1 MSFTHLHVHT
11 DYSVDGIAKIPAL
24 FKEAGRLG
32 QPGLAITDHGT
43 LAGVPEFLYEAQQH
57 PDIKPVV
64 GCEFYLERNRHLY
77 HLILLAKNL
86 KGYHNLVKLCSTARM
101 GLNDA
106 RQRITHE
113 LLQQYHE
120 DLICTSA
127 CIGGEIPQAIL
138 AGDYEKAKEIA
149 SWYKGLFRDDFY
161 LEVSLH
167 EGGPEVRLASSDN
180 RDAYLRSNNKL
191 VAKQKFACANILRLA
206 AELGIK
212 AIVTNDVH
220 FISKDDA
227 IAQDAFLCSS
237 HNKHISDPDRI
248 RYSHLEYLKNEE
260 EMSAVFPDHPE
271 LISNTSEILSK
282 VERYD
287 ISVKTQF
294 PPMQHDSD
302 EEFFDAVWAG
312 AEKRFGKISRE
323 IDERIQLEIS
333 EIFNQGL
340 KDYFLMMKEIVD
352 RIRARGIAISPGR
365 GASPSSI
372 VCYCLGITEVDPVQF
387 RLLSGRFIWKG
398 RTTLPSIDLDIEDG
412 RWDEAFSI
420 LSDMFG
426 HDRVALIP
434 VYKTK
439 SIHST
444 ALVVSKG
451 NLSDYLPVKIAIG
464 HPNEDYSLITQYELK
479 WMEGSGAVPLNIISL
494 HALQVL
500 KKTIDLISD
509 RKGEDVDLYSIPLDD
524 AKTLALFASGN
535 TSDIFM
541 FQAKGMQKWLRD
553 FAPDSFS
560 DLVLLNT
567 LYRPGLMDS
576 LPLCLARKRGKEEA
590 KYEIPGLKEIFAE
603 SYGVPVYQEQLMLA
617 ARLSGLDPYED
628 EDRKFMRLVIMKK
641 KEEFLYLRNKF
652 IEGGVEKGHPREAM
666 ESLYE
671 WLLKE
676 GHWAFNKSHSV
687 SYTLLAFRSAWLK
700 AHFPEEYARA
710 YKENSA
716 Q

>member
-1 MSFTHLHVHT
+1 MMMKRLIFRVCRNIHRSGDGRKRRAVCV
-11 DYSVDGIAKIPAL
+11 SVLLVLLCAL
-24 FKEAGRLG
+24 LS
-32 QPGLAITDHGT
+32 LT
-43 LAGVPEFLYEAQQH
+43 
-57 PDIKPVV
+57 
-64 GCEFYLERNRHLY
+64 GCR
-77 HLILLAKNL
+77 
-86 KGYHNLVKLCSTARM
+86 
-101 GLNDA
+101 
-106 RQRITHE
+106 
-113 LLQQYHE
+113 
-120 DLICTSA
+120 
-127 CIGGEIPQAIL
+127 IGGEEGAEDVEISDTSKESYGVFLGIDSKSFDVNLFDEYDLVVVDAQELRPDQL
-138 AGDYEKAKEIA
+138 AQLHARGHVVY
-149 SWYKGLFRDDFY
+149 SY
-161 LEVSLH
+161 LNVGSIET
-167 EGGPEVRLASSDN
+167 N
-180 RDAYLRSNNKL
+180 RDYFSKYKDLCLFKYENWPDEYWVDVTQK
-191 VAKQKFACANILRLA
+191 KWQKFT
-206 AELGIK
+206 G
-212 AIVTNDVH
+212 
-220 FISKDDA
+220 S
-227 IAQDAFLCSS
+227 
-237 HNKHISDPDRI
+237 
-248 RYSHLEYLKNEE
+248 
-260 EMSAVFPDHPE
+260 
-271 LISNTSEILSK
+271 
-282 VERYD
+282 
-287 ISVKTQF
+287 
-294 PPMQHDSD
+294 
-302 EEFFDAVWAG
+302 
-312 AEKRFGKISRE
+312 
-323 IDERIQLEIS
+323 
-333 EIFNQGL
+333 GL
-340 KDYFLMMKEIVD
+340 VD

-590 KYEIPGLKEIFAE
+590 KYEIPGLKVIFK
-603 SYGVPVYQEQLMLA
+603 V
-617 ARLSGLDPYED
+617 
-628 EDRKFMRLVIMKK
+628 
-641 KEEFLYLRNKF
+641 
-652 IEGGVEKGHPREAM
+652 
-666 ESLYE
+666 
-671 WLLKE
+671 
-676 GHWAFNKSHSV
+676 
-687 SYTLLAFRSAWLK
+687 
-700 AHFPEEYARA
+700 
-710 YKENSA
+710 
-716 Q
+716 